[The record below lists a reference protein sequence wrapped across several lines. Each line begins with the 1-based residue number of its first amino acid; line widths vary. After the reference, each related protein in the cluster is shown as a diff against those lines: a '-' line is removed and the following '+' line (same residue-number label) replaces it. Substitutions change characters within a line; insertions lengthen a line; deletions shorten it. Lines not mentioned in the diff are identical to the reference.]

1 MQNEGYTLKQ
11 IASVVGGQLIGNQ
24 LDTII
29 VKEILFDSRLLIDAE
44 NTLFFALNGGR
55 NDGHKYIKDLYE
67 KGVKAF
73 VVNKNY
79 VENYVKTR
87 LIASPQYPDSV
98 FIAVD
103 DTLSALQK
111 LAAYHRSQ
119 FDIPVVGITGSNG
132 KTVVKEWLYQI
143 LSPSMSV
150 CRSPKSYNS
159 QIGVPLSVWQ
169 MNHTHNVAL
178 FEAGISR
185 PGEMEK
191 LREIIKPTIGIFTNI
206 GAAHGKNFKDIQQ
219 KIEEKTKLFA
229 GVKNLIYCKDT
240 VEIADIIAENKINS
254 FTWSRIN
261 RDADLFV
268 LTVIHNDA
276 VCKDARPCVSTEI
289 VAIFHGKSISITI
302 PFIDDASIE
311 NAINCWCV
319 ALLLGLPNDVIANRM
334 AHLEAVE
341 MRMELK
347 AGVRNCLIINDSY
360 NNDRNA
366 LAIALDFMN
375 AQHHDN
381 KVLILSDILQSELKE
396 EDLYKD
402 IAQLIE
408 NKGVDTF
415 IGIGPA
421 ISKYMSSSKKVKA
434 CLDPTG
440 YDVKSC
446 GDKTCLIPMEK
457 IKSYFYKT
465 TSDFL
470 ANHPMKMFENQ
481 IVLLKGARS
490 FEFERIMK
498 VLQQKSHETIMEI
511 NLDNLVKNLNYYR
524 GKLKKDTKMMVM
536 VKAFAYGS
544 GNYEVS
550 NVLAFHHVDYLTV
563 AYADEGVELRNK
575 GIKLPIMVMTPETNT
590 FDFIIKHGLEP
601 DIYSFRCL
609 SQLEDAI
616 NQLDTEVKE
625 PVGIHIKVDTGMH
638 RLGFLPDDID
648 ALIERIKVNPKLK
661 IMSVFSHFATS
672 DMPEED
678 GFVMHQVGQFEM
690 MSQKI
695 IKAFPY
701 KIMRHLLNTAGITRF
716 TEYQYDMVR
725 LGIGVYG
732 VPVCDEDRG
741 KLHNVMAL
749 KSTIKQIK
757 EYGPGETIGYGRH
770 GKITKPSRIAVI
782 PIGYADG
789 LRRELGNGNA
799 SFWVNGKAAPI
810 IGNVCMDL
818 TMIDITGIDCQ
829 EDDTAVLF
837 DDNHPIEIIANACN
851 TIPYE
856 IMTRISQRVKRI
868 YVKE

>member
-1 MQNEGYTLKQ
+1 MQNEGYSIKQ
-11 IASVVGGQLIGNQ
+11 IASVVEGQIIGNQ
-24 LDTII
+24 LYTTA
-29 VKEILFDSRLLIDAE
+29 VKDILFDSRLLVDAE
-44 NTLFFALNGGR
+44 NTLFFALCNGR
-55 NDGHKYIKDLYE
+55 DDGHKYIAELYE
-67 KGVKAF
+67 NGVKAF
-73 VVNKNY
+73 VVSVKNIEKY
-79 VENYVKTR
+79 GVVGQIDALER
-87 LIASPQYPDSV
+87 YPEAV
-98 FIAVD
+98 FVLVD
-103 DTLSALQK
+103 DTLVALQT
-111 LAAYHRSQ
+111 LAAYHRAQ
-119 FDIPVVGITGSNG
+119 FEIPVVGITGSNG

-169 MNHTHNVAL
+169 INHNNDVAL
-178 FEAGISR
+178 IEAGISR
-185 PGEMEK
+185 PGEMAK
-191 LREIIKPTIGIFTNI
+191 LQNIIRPTIGVFTNI
-206 GAAHGKNFKDIQQ
+206 GTAHDKNFENRYHKIQ
-219 KIEEKTKLFA
+219 EKLRLFD
-229 GVKNLIYCKDT
+229 GINDGTVVYCSDNHDVASAMSSKGIPT
-240 VEIADIIAENKINS
+240 FSWSTENE
-254 FTWSRIN
+254 
-261 RDADLFV
+261 DADLFV
-268 LTVIHNDA
+268 
-276 VCKDARPCVSTEI
+276 VSINHSDTTEI
-289 VAIFHGKSISITI
+289 TAVYKGDSIKITI
-302 PFIDDASIE
+302 PFIDDASVE

-319 ALLLGLPNDVIANRM
+319 ALMLGVPNDIIIGRM
-334 AHLEAVE
+334 AHLETVE

-347 AGVRNCLIINDSY
+347 AGIRNCLIINDSY

-381 KVLILSDILQSELKE
+381 KVLILSDILQSGQKE
-396 EDLYKD
+396 EDLYGD
-402 IAQLIE
+402 VAQLIE

-415 IGIGPA
+415 VGIGPA
-421 ISKYMSSSKKVKA
+421 LCSAFSAERKDDGISSSPKIFLNKKI
-434 CLDPTG
+434 T
-440 YDVKSC
+440 
-446 GDKTCLIPMEK
+446 
-457 IKSYFYKT
+457 SYFYAS

-481 IVLLKGARS
+481 IILLKGARI

-498 VLQQKSHETIMEI
+498 VLQQKLHETVLEI

-524 GKLKKDTKMMVM
+524 GKLKKETKMMVM

-550 NVLAFHHVDYLTV
+550 NALAFHHVDYLTV

-575 GIKLPIMVMTPETNT
+575 GIRLPIMVMTPETNT
-590 FDFIIKHGLEP
+590 FDSIINNDLEP

-609 SQLEDAI
+609 AQLEDAI
-616 NQLDTEVKE
+616 NQLDRPIAR

-638 RLGFLPDDID
+638 RLGFLPEDID
-648 ALIERIKVNPKLK
+648 ELIERIKDNPNIR

-678 GFVMHQVGQFEM
+678 DFVMHQVEMFEK
-690 MSQKI
+690 MSNKI
-695 IKAFPY
+695 VTAFPY
-701 KIMRHLLNTAGITRF
+701 KIMRHLLNTAGISRF

-732 VPVCDEDRG
+732 VAVCDEDRG
-741 KLHNVMAL
+741 KLHNVMSL

-757 EYGPGETIGYGRH
+757 KYEPGETIGYGRH
-770 GKITKPSRIAVI
+770 GKITEPSRIAVL

-789 LRRELGNGNA
+789 LRRQLGNGNA
-799 SFWVNGKAAPI
+799 CFWVNGKAAPT
-810 IGNVCMDL
+810 IGNICMDL
-818 TMIDITGIDCQ
+818 TMIDVTGIDCQ

-837 DDNHPIEIIANACN
+837 DENHPIEIIADACD

-856 IMTRISQRVKRI
+856 IMTRISQRVKRV

>member
-1 MQNEGYTLKQ
+1 MQNEGYTIKK
-11 IASVVGGQLIGNQ
+11 IASIIKGQIIGNQ
-24 LDTII
+24 SDTVII
-29 VKEILFDSRLLIDAE
+29 KDILFDSRLLIDAE
-44 NTLFFALNGGR
+44 NTLFFALYSGR
-55 NDGHKYIKDLYE
+55 NDGHKYIAELYE
-67 KGVKAF
+67 KGVKSFVISQKNIEKYDVKAQIDALKQYSDAVF
-73 VVNKNY
+73 VV
-79 VENYVKTR
+79 VG
-87 LIASPQYPDSV
+87 
-98 FIAVD
+98 
-103 DTLSALQK
+103 DTLAALQT
-111 LAAYHRSQ
+111 LAAYHRAQ

-132 KTVVKEWLYQI
+132 KTVVKEWLYQV

-169 MNHTHNVAL
+169 MNHTNDLAI

-191 LREIIKPTIGIFTNI
+191 LHEIIKPTIGVFTNI
-206 GAAHGKNFKDIQQ
+206 GPAHGKNFENVQQ
-219 KIEEKTKLFA
+219 KIEEKIKLFD
-229 GVKNLIYCKDT
+229 GIENLIYCKDNS
-240 VEIADIIAENKINS
+240 DIAEIVENHKIKG
-254 FTWSRIN
+254 FVWSKTN
-261 RDADLFV
+261 NNTDLFISAIK
-268 LTVIHNDA
+268 TSEISKISA
-276 VCKDARPCVSTEI
+276 VFKGNPIA
-289 VAIFHGKSISITI
+289 ITI

-319 ALLLGLPNDVIANRM
+319 ALLLGLPNDVIAERM

-396 EDLYKD
+396 EDLYKN

-421 ISKYMSSSKKVKA
+421 LSSSFRAERSGVE
-434 CLDPTG
+434 
-440 YDVKSC
+440 KSSLS
-446 GDKTCLIPMEK
+446 KISLNKK
-457 IKSYFYKT
+457 IKSYFYT
-465 TSDFL
+465 STSDFL
-470 ANHPMKMFENQ
+470 AHHPMKMFENQ
-481 IVLLKGARS
+481 IVLLKGARN

-498 VLQQKSHETIMEI
+498 VLQQKSHETVMEI
-511 NLDNLVKNLNYYR
+511 NLDNIVKNLNYYR

-590 FDFIIKHGLEP
+590 FDTIINNNLEP

-616 NQLDTEVKE
+616 NQLDRPLDK

-638 RLGFLPDDID
+638 RLGFLPEDID
-648 ALIERIKVNPKLK
+648 ALIERIKANPNLR

-678 GFVMHQVGQFEM
+678 DFVMYQIGQFEM

-695 IKAFPY
+695 VAAFPY

-716 TEYQYDMVR
+716 TDYQYDMVR

-732 VPVCDEDRG
+732 VAVCDEDRG
-741 KLHNVMAL
+741 KLNNVMSL

-770 GKITKPSRIAVI
+770 GEITKPSRIAVI

-789 LRRELGNGNA
+789 LRRQLGNGKA
-799 SFWVNGKAAPI
+799 CFWVNGKAAPI
-810 IGNVCMDL
+810 VGNICMDL
-818 TMIDITGIDCQ
+818 TMIDVTGIDCQ

-837 DDNHPIEIIANACN
+837 DDNHPIEIIAEACN

>member
-1 MQNEGYTLKQ
+1 MQNEGYTIKQ
-11 IASVVGGQLIGNQ
+11 IASVVGGQIIGNQ
-24 LDTII
+24 SDTII
-29 VKEILFDSRLLIDAE
+29 VKDILFDSRLLIDAE
-44 NTLFFALNGGR
+44 NTLFFALYSGR
-55 NDGHKYIKDLYE
+55 NDGHKYIAELYE

-73 VVNKNY
+73 VINRIFI
-79 VENYVKTR
+79 ENYAVG
-87 LIASPQYPDSV
+87 ANDDSPVQCSDTTYIV
-98 FIAVD
+98 VD

-111 LAAYHRSQ
+111 LAAYHRAQ

-132 KTVVKEWLYQI
+132 KTIVKEWLYQI

-169 MNHTHNVAL
+169 MNSTNEVAV

-191 LREIIKPTIGIFTNI
+191 LREIIKPTIGVFTNI
-206 GAAHGKNFKDIQQ
+206 GPAHGKNFESVQQ
-219 KIEEKTKLFA
+219 KIEEKIKLFDCRDA
-229 GVKNLIYCKDT
+229 ARHVISLVYCKDNQ
-240 VEIADIIAENKINS
+240 DIAEIVEKHGIQT
-254 FTWSRIN
+254 FAWSRIDKN
-261 RDADLFV
+261 VDLFV
-268 LTVIHNDA
+268 SEIHDDA
-276 VCKDARPCVSTEI
+276 SKDAINRVSTNI
-289 VAIFHGKSISITI
+289 VACFRNTPIAITI

-319 ALLLGLPNDVIANRM
+319 ALLLGIPNETIAERM
-334 AHLEAVE
+334 AHLESVE

-396 EDLYKD
+396 DDLYKTV
-402 IAQLIE
+402 AQLIE

-434 CLDPTG
+434 CLIPTG
-440 YDVKSC
+440 
-446 GDKTCLIPMEK
+446 T
-457 IKSYFYKT
+457 IKSYFYQT

-470 ANHPMKMFENQ
+470 AHHPMKMFENQ

-498 VLQQKSHETIMEI
+498 VLQQKSHETVLEI

-563 AYADEGVELRNK
+563 AYADEGVDLRNR

-590 FDFIIKHGLEP
+590 FDTIILNNLEP

-616 NQLDTEVKE
+616 NQLDKKLAE

-638 RLGFLPDDID
+638 RLGFLPDEID
-648 ALIERIKVNPKLK
+648 TLIERVKANPKLK
-661 IMSVFSHFATS
+661 IKSVFSHFATS
-672 DMPEED
+672 DMPEESD
-678 GFVMHQVGQFEM
+678 FVMHQVEMFER
-690 MSQKI
+690 MSYKI
-695 IKAFPY
+695 VLAFPY

-732 VPVCDEDRG
+732 VAVCDEDRG
-741 KLHNVMAL
+741 KLHNVMSL
-749 KSTIKQIK
+749 KTTIKQIK

-789 LRRELGNGNA
+789 LRRQLGNGNA
-799 SFWVNGKAAPI
+799 CFWVNGKPAPI
-810 IGNVCMDL
+810 IGNICMDL
-818 TMIDITGIDCQ
+818 TMIDVTGIDCQ

-837 DDNHPIEIIANACN
+837 DDNHPIEIIAEACD

>member
-1 MQNEGYTLKQ
+1 MQNEGYTIKR
-11 IASVVGGQLIGNQ
+11 IASIIGGEVIGNQ
-24 LDTII
+24 SDTII
-29 VKEILFDSRLLIDAE
+29 VEDILFDSRLLIDAE
-44 NTLFFALNGGR
+44 NTLFFALNSGR

-73 VVNKNY
+73 VISRKNI
-79 VENYVKTR
+79 EK
-87 LIASPQYPDSV
+87 LYPNAV
-98 FIAVD
+98 FVVVD
-103 DTLSALQK
+103 DTFVALQT
-111 LAAYHRSQ
+111 LAAYHRTQ

-169 MNHTHNVAL
+169 MNHTHDIAI

-191 LREIIKPTIGIFTNI
+191 LRDIIKPTIGVFTNI
-206 GAAHGKNFKDIQQ
+206 GAAHGKNFENVGQ
-219 KIEEKTKLFA
+219 KIEEKLKLFA
-229 GVKNLIYCKDT
+229 ETNKLVYCSDNIEISSAITNAQIPAFSWSKTDKN
-240 VEIADIIAENKINS
+240 
-254 FTWSRIN
+254 
-261 RDADLFV
+261 ADLFV
-268 LTVIHNDA
+268 
-276 VCKDARPCVSTEI
+276 SEI
-289 VAIFHGKSISITI
+289 NITDKTNIFAIYQNKKLNITI
-302 PFIDDASIE
+302 PFIDNASIE

-319 ALLLGLPNDVIANRM
+319 ALLLNVPNEQIAERM
-334 AHLEAVE
+334 AHLEVVE

-381 KVLILSDILQSELKE
+381 KVLILSDILQSEQKE

-421 ISKYMSSSKKVKA
+421 ISKYMDKA
-434 CLDPTG
+434 CLVPTG
-440 YDVKSC
+440 QDVSSGK
-446 GDKTCLIPMEK
+446 DKACI
-457 IKSYFYKT
+457 IQYFYKS

-470 ANHPMKMFENQ
+470 NNHPMKLFENQ

-498 VLQQKSHETIMEI
+498 VLQQKSHETVLEI
-511 NLDNLVKNLNYYR
+511 NLDNLIKNLNYYR
-524 GKLKKDTKMMVM
+524 GKLKKETKMMVM

-550 NVLAFHHVDYLTV
+550 NALAFHHVDYLTV
-563 AYADEGVELRNK
+563 AYADEGVDLRNR

-590 FDFIIKHGLEP
+590 FDTIILNDLEP

-616 NQLDTEVKE
+616 NQLDRPLGK

-638 RLGFLPDDID
+638 RLGFLPEEID
-648 ALIERIKVNPKLK
+648 TLIERVKANPSLR

-678 GFVMHQVGQFEM
+678 GFVKHQIEQFEL
-690 MSQKI
+690 MSSKI
-695 IKAFPY
+695 VAAFPY

-732 VPVCDEDRG
+732 VAVVDEDRG
-741 KLHNVMAL
+741 KLHNVMSL

-789 LRRELGNGNA
+789 LRRQLGNGKA
-799 SFWVNGKAAPI
+799 CFWVNGKPAPI
-810 IGNVCMDL
+810 IGNICMDL
-818 TMIDITGIDCQ
+818 TMIDVTGIDCQ

-837 DDNHPIEIIANACN
+837 DDNHPIEIIAEACD

-868 YVKE
+868 YTKE

>member
-1 MQNEGYTLKQ
+1 MQNEGYTIKR
-11 IASVVGGQLIGNQ
+11 IASIVGGQLIGNQ
-24 LDTII
+24 SDTII
-29 VKEILFDSRLLIDAE
+29 VKDILFDSRLLVDAE
-44 NTLFFALNGGR
+44 NTLFFALSGGR
-55 NDGHKYIKDLYE
+55 NDGHKYINDLYE

-79 VENYVKTR
+79 AVGANNY
-87 LIASPQYPDSV
+87 SPLQYPDATFV
-98 FIAVD
+98 AVED
-103 DTLSALQK
+103 PLSALQT

-169 MNHTHNVAL
+169 MNPSNEVAV

-191 LREIIKPTIGIFTNI
+191 LRDIIKPTIGVFTNI
-206 GAAHGKNFKDIQQ
+206 GPAHGKNFKDIQQ
-219 KIEEKTKLFA
+219 KIEEKIKLFD
-229 GVKNLIYCKDT
+229 GVKNLVFCMDIVD
-240 VEIADIIAENKINS
+240 IADIVAKNAINS
-254 FTWSRIN
+254 FKWSRHDKN
-261 RDADLFV
+261 ADLFV
-268 LTVIHNDA
+268 SSIIHNEN
-276 VCKDARPCVSTEI
+276 VGRDARPCVSTEI
-289 VAIFHGKSISITI
+289 IAIFKGKTISITI

-396 EDLYKD
+396 EDLYKNV
-402 IAQLIE
+402 AQLIE

-421 ISKYMSSSKKVKA
+421 ICSSFRA
-434 CLDPTG
+434 EQRGDE
-440 YDVKSC
+440 KSS
-446 GDKTCLIPMEK
+446 LPK
-457 IKSYFYKT
+457 IHLNRKIQSYFYT
-465 TSDFL
+465 STSDFL

-498 VLQQKSHETIMEI
+498 VLQQKSHETILEI

-563 AYADEGVELRNK
+563 AYADEGVELRHK

-590 FDFIIKHGLEP
+590 FDIIIKHGLEP

-609 SQLEDAI
+609 AQLEDAI
-616 NQLDTEVKE
+616 NQLDTELKE

-648 ALIERIKVNPKLK
+648 ALIERIKANPKIK

-678 GFVMHQVGQFEM
+678 AFVMHQVEQFEM

-695 IKAFPY
+695 LKAFSY

-732 VPVCDEDRG
+732 VSVCDEDRG
-741 KLHNVMAL
+741 KLHNVMSL

-799 SFWVNGKAAPI
+799 CFWVNGKAAPI
-810 IGNVCMDL
+810 VGNVCMDL
-818 TMIDITGIDCQ
+818 TMIDVTGIDCQ